1 MNEQTIKT
9 IHNTY
14 AYCTSFFSLYL
25 GFKMKIL
32 KVELVQQRKKK
43 KGKVKK
49 ANSKH
54 EERREH

>member
-1 MNEQTIKT
+1 
-9 IHNTY
+9 
-14 AYCTSFFSLYL
+14 
-25 GFKMKIL
+25 MKIL